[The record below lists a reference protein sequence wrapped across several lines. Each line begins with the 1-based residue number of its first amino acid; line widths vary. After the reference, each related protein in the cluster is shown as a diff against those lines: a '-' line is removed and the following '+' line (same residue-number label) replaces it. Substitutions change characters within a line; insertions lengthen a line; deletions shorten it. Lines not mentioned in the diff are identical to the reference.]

1 MIRCLPRP
9 DGSVRVLKSDLDQM
23 RAQIKAELAEEMRQ
37 ELYNQLRAE
46 VPRSAEAMKFEF
58 VM

>member
-1 MIRCLPRP
+1 M
-9 DGSVRVLKSDLDQM
+9 RVLKSDLDQM